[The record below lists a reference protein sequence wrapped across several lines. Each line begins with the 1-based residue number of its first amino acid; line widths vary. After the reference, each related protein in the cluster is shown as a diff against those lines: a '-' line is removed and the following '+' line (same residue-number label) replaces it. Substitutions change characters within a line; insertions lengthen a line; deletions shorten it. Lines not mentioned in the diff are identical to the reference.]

1 MITSAQ
7 ALQRYGDPR
16 TEAAMT
22 LLNVPTDLRIGAVPA
37 RIYCNRDLVQPLL
50 RAFQN
55 IRDAGLADELKTWDG
70 CFQLRTKRGGRTASL
85 HSWGLA
91 VDVNAA
97 WNARGAKPTLSL
109 NFVLCW
115 LEAGFD
121 WGGEWSTPDGMHFQL
136 AEFQK

>member
-7 ALQRYGDPR
+7 ALARYGDPR

-22 LLNVPTDLRIGAVPA
+22 LLTVPTDLRIGAVPD
-37 RIYCNRDLVQPLL
+37 RIYCNRDLVKPLL

-55 IRDAGLADELKTWDG
+55 IRDAGLADEIKTWDG
-70 CFQLRTKRGGRTASL
+70 CFQIRNKRAGRTASL

-97 WNARGAKPTLSL
+97 WNRLGTKPTMPL
-109 NFVLCW
+109 NLVLCF

-121 WGGEWSTPDGMHFQL
+121 WGGEWAIQDGMHFQL
-136 AEFQK
+136 SGFPT

>member
-7 ALQRYGDPR
+7 ALARYGDPR

-22 LLNVPTDLRIGAVPA
+22 LLTVPTDLRIGAVPA
-37 RIYCNRDLVQPLL
+37 RIYCNRDLVKPLL

-55 IRDAGLADELKTWDG
+55 IRDAGLADEIKTWDG
-70 CFQLRTKRGGRTASL
+70 CFQIRNKRAGRTASL

-97 WNARGAKPTLSL
+97 WNRLGTKPTMPL
-109 NFVLCW
+109 NLILCF

-121 WGGEWSTPDGMHFQL
+121 WGGEWAIQDGMHFQL
-136 AEFQK
+136 SGFPT

>member
-7 ALQRYGDPR
+7 ALARYGDPR

-22 LLNVPTDLRIGAVPA
+22 LLTVPTDLRIGAVPA
-37 RIYCNRDLVQPLL
+37 RVYCNRDLVQPLL

-55 IRDAGLADELKTWDG
+55 IRDAGLADEIKTWDG
-70 CFQLRTKRGGRTASL
+70 CFQIRNKRAGRTASL
-85 HSWGLA
+85 HSWGQA

-97 WNARGAKPTLSL
+97 WNRLGMKPTMPL
-109 NFVLCW
+109 NLVLCF

-121 WGGEWSTPDGMHFQL
+121 WGGEWAIPDGMHFQL
-136 AEFQK
+136 SGFPT